1 MMVRFAFIINC
12 ARYFHWVYW
21 VVLEVVAFL
30 SLKSPISSCSSC
42 IVLYWKVP
50 RCPNRGGLVCNLFSV
65 FCSFQH
71 IFSFCSWTVF
81 SIICCEAFLFCLMFY
96 VPLISRRPSLHLEV
110 GVYPMILLKMFS
122 IHFDWNSSPPFMVT
136 ICKIYFFTEF

>member
-1 MMVRFAFIINC
+1 MMVRFAFIISC

-21 VVLEVVAFL
+21 VVLAVVAFL
-30 SLKSPISSCSSC
+30 SFKSPISSCSSC

-50 RCPNRGGLVCNLFSV
+50 RCPNRGGFVCNLFSV

-81 SIICCEAFLFCLMFY
+81 SIICCEAFLFCSCLFDVLCTPYIEKTFSSLGGRCLSHDFIKDVFY
-96 VPLISRRPSLHLEV
+96 TLW
-110 GVYPMILLKMFS
+110 LKFFS
-122 IHFDWNSSPPFMVT
+122 SFYGYKM
-136 ICKIYFFTEF
+136 